1 MRVSIIANTGK
12 SFEILTQKVFQ
23 AILDYDDPMLKTI
36 AVEQNKIIQGI
47 TGTTHQIDVYWEFER
62 AGIKYQT
69 LVEVKDWKS
78 KVKQD
83 QIQSFHSVL
92 RDIPGQ
98 PTGIFVSK
106 NGFQRGAKQ
115 YAKTHGIELAI
126 INQDTS
132 CSTNSFRIFIDH
144 YHTRT
149 VSFIA
154 QKPEQQAAVSEL
166 CSGDNIF
173 NDNIFLFSPL
183 GEKILAS
190 YFIEQVQE
198 EQQHRNYCITPGQWT
213 FRCNFLGEWKISCE
227 KSRCSYNVLG
237 FDVQYS
243 LTQSVMPFLLNV
255 ESIPKYIVTYVI
267 NPRKI
272 ALYPVNQRYKVYKS
286 ISCLKCSNSNCSGDM
301 VSCNKLNAQTKV

>member
-173 NDNIFLFSPL
+173 NDNIFLSSPL

-243 LTQSVMPFLLNV
+243 LRDHPKICVNLRCGV
-255 ESIPKYIVTYVI
+255 E
-267 NPRKI
+267 
-272 ALYPVNQRYKVYKS
+272 
-286 ISCLKCSNSNCSGDM
+286 
-301 VSCNKLNAQTKV
+301 